1 MDSTTPATH
10 ELSENELHAQSTQK
24 INEFA
29 GYLKNYAKEDDDL
42 IQEGNI
48 GVYNAI
54 KEKGGATKIK
64 ESYFKTKMKFVITNY
79 LKKGKSIDNGFW
91 KRDTINIIPCDS
103 VNSDVSANILKDT
116 YSKPVDE
123 QVIDKVALENLLSS
137 LSETEKRFIHLR
149 IMDWGYIQI
158 TKKLRLTTDKLNEI
172 RQSVRSKINT
182 AYA

>member
-10 ELSENELHAQSTQK
+10 ELSENELHTQSTQK
-24 INEFA
+24 ITEFA

-123 QVIDKVALENLLSS
+123 QVIDKVAMDNLLDS
-137 LSETEKRFIHLR
+137 LSATEKTFVHRR
-149 IMDWGYIQI
+149 IMGWTYINI
-158 TKKLRLTTDKLNEI
+158 MKKLSLTTEMLDEI
-172 RQSVRSKINT
+172 RKSVRCKINT